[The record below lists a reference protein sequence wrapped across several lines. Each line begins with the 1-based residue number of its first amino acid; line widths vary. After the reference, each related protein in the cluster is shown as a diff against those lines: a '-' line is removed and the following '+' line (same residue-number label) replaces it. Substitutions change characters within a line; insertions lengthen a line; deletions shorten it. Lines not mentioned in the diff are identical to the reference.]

1 MGAFSLNPQQ
11 DRQARTGLKLRE
23 ATAQDVMNIETEG
36 KIEFRLQ
43 MLQVAFQAVAGL
55 ERSLE

>member
-1 MGAFSLNPQQ
+1 
-11 DRQARTGLKLRE
+11 
-23 ATAQDVMNIETEG
+23 MNIETEG